1 MVLPRGSWSAFFVLL
16 SACGGQA
23 QPPAAALE
31 PAAAPS
37 AEPVAPVRPEAAAP
51 AEPVASTSADAEPA
65 KPKPEAA
72 SESGTSRN
80 VKYMVSP
87 DGMRVE
93 VEGLALTPKAE
104 AVKAGAGW
112 NIKIKVEARAKDDE
126 AHVILTPKGTE
137 IALAGSIRRA
147 GGGEAESFGDTRG
160 GDQEIT
166 VKGNKAVTF
175 TRTWPAAGGPKALAA
190 GDEAEFMVGLWGVG
204 ADSASLR
211 PLKKFC
217 KISVKLDKAKPRVML
232 GPPDGVTR

>member
-1 MVLPRGSWSAFFVLL
+1 MVLPRGSWSALFVLL

-23 QPPAAALE
+23 PPAPAAPE
-31 PAAAPS
+31 PAAAP
-37 AEPVAPVRPEAAAP
+37 APEPAAPVKPEASAP
-51 AEPVASTSADAEPA
+51 AEPVASADAEPA

-93 VEGLALTPKAE
+93 IEGLALTPKAE

-112 NIKIKVEARAKDDE
+112 KIKIKVEARAKDDE

-147 GGGEAESFGDTRG
+147 GSGEAESFGDTRG
-160 GDQEIT
+160 GDQELT
-166 VKGNKAVTF
+166 VKGSKAVTF
-175 TRTWPAAGGPKALAA
+175 TRTWPAASGPKALAA

-217 KISVKLDKAKPRVML
+217 KITVKLDKAKPRVML